1 MGTPVGRVG
10 KRWRHSFLDFRD
22 LAIPRGSRPSPAQE
36 GSAESGPLA
45 ADPITYSGHMV
56 RVNLAPSI
64 TDPIGSLHH
73 HRSLS
78 RWCDRVSAHELQRWR
93 PSEPR

>member
-1 MGTPVGRVG
+1 MGTPVDRVG
-10 KRWRHSFLDFRD
+10 KKWRHSFLDFRD

-56 RVNLAPSI
+56 RVNLGPL
-64 TDPIGSLHH
+64 DQGSDWVVA
-73 HRSLS
+73 SLS
-78 RWCDRVSAHELQRWR
+78 IAVALV
-93 PSEPR
+93 